1 VAIRTYDLI
10 PDTGARNTKPQAS
23 VWFLLNPDD
32 DPAIPATLGTPD
44 AQRRG
49 IVLVR
54 LNPLSSSRTELSIDV
69 LLSLGATR
77 DGIEQQHVDVTTLPR
92 VVTARLCGLR
102 PAVLA
107 IDCPHALSVHQ
118 LTAAR
123 RWCDHAQAQLV
134 LIARN
139 PTTYPYLTTT
149 LEDLMRRPAHPPAA
163 VTAWPAELLD
173 VTLPADD
180 FPVFRASVRHL
191 LPHLAPL
198 IDDIYTDTY
207 DSVRSRLPTDHAA
220 DYSIRRAALFPPVFG
235 TLTDRDPPASI
246 QLIKLR
252 ALQAALLTH
261 DATLLWWMP
270 TPTTSLTSR
279 LYPSLT
285 PRHHGDH
292 LATVLDPVSAAV
304 NLLAG
309 YFELPIG
316 DLIKLSSTDLQ
327 LDDIDTTQ
335 HAQKPSPALMLGNQ
349 RLFLPRWTMPVLR
362 TYLCLR
368 DHLARSR
375 APGSPELF
383 QRDGTGLDW
392 HQAWNAQ
399 RDAGYRNTY
408 GYVEAPTPVRAQ
420 PAASRPVG

>member
-123 RWCDHAQAQLV
+123 RWCDHAQTQLV

-149 LEDLMRRPAHPPAA
+149 LEDLMRS
-163 VTAWPAELLD
+163 EIGLLVVD
-173 VTLPADD
+173 
-180 FPVFRASVRHL
+180 SL
-191 LPHLAPL
+191 LR
-198 IDDIYTDTY
+198 
-207 DSVRSRLPTDHAA
+207 V
-220 DYSIRRAALFPPVFG
+220 
-235 TLTDRDPPASI
+235 
-246 QLIKLR
+246 
-252 ALQAALLTH
+252 
-261 DATLLWWMP
+261 
-270 TPTTSLTSR
+270 
-279 LYPSLT
+279 
-285 PRHHGDH
+285 
-292 LATVLDPVSAAV
+292 
-304 NLLAG
+304 
-309 YFELPIG
+309 
-316 DLIKLSSTDLQ
+316 
-327 LDDIDTTQ
+327 
-335 HAQKPSPALMLGNQ
+335 Q
-349 RLFLPRWTMPVLR
+349 RCW
-362 TYLCLR
+362 C
-368 DHLARSR
+368 R
-375 APGSPELF
+375 APSVPRQKLG
-383 QRDGTGLDW
+383 
-392 HQAWNAQ
+392 
-399 RDAGYRNTY
+399 
-408 GYVEAPTPVRAQ
+408 
-420 PAASRPVG
+420 